1 MPIEVPSKKR
11 AVRLPPKA
19 DTDVHEDVRTGA
31 LSPDDEVEY
40 GMTIEV
46 SVGPGQK
53 AWPRFGVRSK
63 VRDGE
68 TASQARE
75 RIVSYV
81 DRHLDEIIEE
91 LSE

>member
-11 AVRLPPKA
+11 AVKLPSK
-19 DTDVHEDVRTGA
+19 DRDVHEEVRTGA

-46 SVGPGQK
+46 SLAPGQK

-81 DRHLDEIIEE
+81 DRHLDQIIEE
-91 LSE
+91 LAE